1 MITKIYC
8 TLWLLLSASALMAQ
22 PVPFLVEDS
31 FSHRAAGSELSRQQ
45 GVSSTIVPAAKQV
58 SYDTVYVSDR
68 MTTYMIFPEA
78 VAIMDLGSKSYTG
91 KIESGNM
98 LYLKP
103 LKADV
108 APSSLLVRTT
118 RERIYLHYIAYREHP
133 RKIFWDYRP
142 DSLRSDASKAGSQ
155 SGSKEEYT
163 HKLGQLEKLK
173 KKRLAVHRADGLV
186 LRVGNLA
193 IDKQAT
199 YLLLGVENFTSL
211 PYQIDYVSFAY
222 KERRSRKSQRR
233 IQPAEH
239 VVEPLAQVAV
249 PVVAPL
255 GKETLGYALP
265 LYAGTNRNFL
275 EVTLREANG
284 NRSLKVRIPARR
296 IARSLY
302 LSSPEETHA
311 TLSTVTPK
319 SHVSQKSPR

>member
-1 MITKIYC
+1 MTSKIYC
-8 TLWLLLSASALMAQ
+8 ILWLLLSTSALTAQ

-31 FSHRAAGSELSRQQ
+31 FSRRAAGSDLSRQNN
-45 GVSSTIVPAAKQV
+45 VSGAIIPVPKQST
-58 SYDTVYVSDR
+58 YDTVYVSDR

-78 VAIMDLGSKSYTG
+78 VSIMDLGSKSYTG

-103 LKADV
+103 LKANV
-108 APSSLLVRTT
+108 APSSLLVRTIG
-118 RERIYLHYIAYREHP
+118 ERIYLHYIAYREHP
-133 RKIFWDYRP
+133 RKIFWDFRP
-142 DSLRSDASKAGSQ
+142 DSLQSDFNKAGSQ
-155 SGSKEEYT
+155 SESKEEYT
-163 HKLGQLEKLK
+163 RKLGQLGELK
-173 KKRLAVHRADGLV
+173 GKRLAIHQANGLV
-186 LRVGNLA
+186 LRVSNLA
-193 IDKQAT
+193 IDKRAT
-199 YLLLGVENFTSL
+199 YLLLQVENFTSL

-239 VVEPLAQVAV
+239 VVEPLAQVAT

-255 GKETLGYALP
+255 GTETLGYALP

-284 NRSLKVRIPARR
+284 NRSLKIRVPARK

-302 LSSPEETHA
+302 LPSPEDTHA
-311 TLSTVTPK
+311 NPSTMTTE
-319 SHVSQKSPR
+319 SHVSQKSPQ

>member
-1 MITKIYC
+1 
-8 TLWLLLSASALMAQ
+8 
-22 PVPFLVEDS
+22 
-31 FSHRAAGSELSRQQ
+31 
-45 GVSSTIVPAAKQV
+45 
-58 SYDTVYVSDR
+58 

-78 VAIMDLGSKSYTG
+78 VVIMDLGSKSYTG

-103 LKADV
+103 LKPHV

-118 RERIYLHYIAYREHP
+118 GERIYLHYIAYREHP

-142 DSLRSDASKAGSQ
+142 DSLRPDASKAGSQ
-155 SGSKEEYT
+155 SESKEEYT
-163 HKLGQLEKLK
+163 RKLGQLGKLK
-173 KKRLAVHRADGLV
+173 GKRLAGYRASGLV

-193 IDKQAT
+193 IDKRAT

-222 KERRSRKSQRR
+222 KERRSRRSQRR
-233 IQPAEH
+233 IKPAEH
-239 VVEPLAQVAV
+239 VVEPLAQVAA

-284 NRSLKVRIPARR
+284 NRSLKVCIPARK

-302 LSSPEETHA
+302 LSSPEDTHA
-311 TLSTVTPK
+311 NPPTMNK
-319 SHVSQKSPR
+319 ENHVSQKSPQ

>member
-1 MITKIYC
+1 MTSKIYC
-8 TLWLLLSASALMAQ
+8 ILWLLLSVSALVAQ

-31 FSHRAAGSELSRQQ
+31 FSYRAAGSDQSHQQ
-45 GVSSTIVPAAKQV
+45 GVSNSIVSAPKQV
-58 SYDTVYVSDR
+58 AYDTVYVSDR

-78 VAIMDLGSKSYTG
+78 VAIMDLGSKSYMG

-103 LKADV
+103 LKPHV

-118 RERIYLHYIAYREHP
+118 GERIYLHYIAYQEHP

-142 DSLRSDASKAGSQ
+142 DSLRPDASKAGSQ
-155 SGSKEEYT
+155 FESQEEYT
-163 HKLGQLEKLK
+163 RKLGQLGQLK
-173 KKRLAVHRADGLV
+173 GKRLAVHRANGLV
-186 LRVGNLA
+186 LQVGNLA
-193 IDKQAT
+193 IDKRAT

-211 PYQIDYVSFAY
+211 PYQIDYVCFAY

-233 IQPAEH
+233 IEPAEH
-239 VVEPLAQVAV
+239 LAEPLAQVAV

-275 EVTLREANG
+275 EVTLREASG
-284 NRSLKVRIPARR
+284 NRSLKVRIPARK

-311 TLSTVTPK
+311 NYSTVTPK
-319 SHVSQKSPR
+319 SHVSQKSPQ

>member
-1 MITKIYC
+1 
-8 TLWLLLSASALMAQ
+8 
-22 PVPFLVEDS
+22 
-31 FSHRAAGSELSRQQ
+31 
-45 GVSSTIVPAAKQV
+45 
-58 SYDTVYVSDR
+58 

-103 LKADV
+103 LKPHV

-118 RERIYLHYIAYREHP
+118 GERIYLHYIAYREHP

-142 DSLRSDASKAGSQ
+142 DSLRSDFNRAGSEFE
-155 SGSKEEYT
+155 SKEEYIR
-163 HKLGQLEKLK
+163 KLRQLGQLKG
-173 KKRLAVHRADGLV
+173 KRLAVHRADGLV

-193 IDKQAT
+193 IDKRAT

-275 EVTLREANG
+275 EVTLREAAG
-284 NRSLKVRIPARR
+284 NRTLRIRIPARK
-296 IARSLY
+296 IARALY
-302 LSSPEETHA
+302 LPSPADTHQKP
-311 TLSTVTPK
+311 STTSDP
-319 SHVSQKSPR
+319 SHVPQTNP